1 MGQIVA
7 FRTTKQRRRAPQS
20 GGAMILF
27 FTGVRYER
35 ARDEDPSPLVEA
47 DLRRQRGKRKGFG
60 GKRQRRS

>member
-7 FRTTKQRRRAPQS
+7 FRTPKQPRRAPQP

-35 ARDEDPSPLVEA
+35 ARDEDPSPLTEA
-47 DLRRQRGKRKGFG
+47 NPRRQRGKQKGFG